1 MPKFLDR
8 LTLLEA
14 DCLGRMEAAQAA
26 VERIFRLMEKPGTA
40 YGVLCRASGDAR
52 VLGYYQAYSRG
63 STHRRITGGP
73 QLAGRNPVYVAVEL
87 FYPGLLRS
95 LLSDVYSVVEEA
107 LGVKPSS
114 GYFVGSGVEGVIGV
128 TKLGEV
134 GVIELVASGGDGVEE
149 ALKHVLEEGFRHVK
163 TKTGRLEPE
172 DYKNGV
178 GYKSSTWLR
187 YTGASGSS
195 IRVQV
200 SSSQGHTLAIGVNL
214 QGVYI
219 VDARIEGDF
228 YAAPPGEPFSLM
240 AQMEG
245 TQVNELMAYQI
256 QLAFRDRV
264 DLAGVEYRHL
274 EEAIGEVYRRA
285 GEWVYSS

>member
-1 MPKFLDR
+1 MSRFLDR

-26 VERIFRLMEKPGTA
+26 IERVFRLMEKPGTA
-40 YGVLCRASGDAR
+40 YGILCRATGDIG
-52 VLGYYQAYSRG
+52 VLGYYQAYIRG

-73 QLAGRNPVYVAVEL
+73 QLTGKDPVYVAVEL

-95 LLSDVYSVVEEA
+95 LLADVYSIVEDA
-107 LGVKPSS
+107 LGVKPSR

-134 GVIELVASGGDGVEE
+134 GVIEIVASGGDRVEE
-149 ALKHVLEEGFRHVK
+149 AMKHILDEGFRHVK

-172 DYKNGV
+172 DYKNGI
-178 GYKSSTWLR
+178 GYKSSTWLK
-187 YTGASGSS
+187 YTGASESS

-200 SSSQGHTLAIGVNL
+200 SSRQGHTLTIGVNL

-264 DLAGVEYRHL
+264 DLAGMEYKHF
-274 EEAIGEVYRRA
+274 EDAIGEVYRKA
-285 GEWVYSS
+285 GERVYSP